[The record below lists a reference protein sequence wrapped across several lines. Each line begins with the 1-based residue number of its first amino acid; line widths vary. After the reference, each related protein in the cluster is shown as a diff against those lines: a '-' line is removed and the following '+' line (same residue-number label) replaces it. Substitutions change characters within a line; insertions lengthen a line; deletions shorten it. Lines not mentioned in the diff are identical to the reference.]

1 MANTGF
7 RGLFEHQLDD
17 RGRLAI
23 PARYRGR
30 FENGGIVMP
39 GPDGSIDLYTQDD
52 YERVVS
58 QRISEAQRGRASR
71 RLRRALYANTFEVQ
85 LDRQGRILLPQRFR
99 SSHELGGATVI
110 AGNGD
115 CLEIW
120 GAQRWQAEQDE
131 IDDYADLLEAVQG
144 DDA

>member
-1 MANTGF
+1 MPSNGF

-17 RGRLAI
+17 RGRLAV

-39 GPDGSIDLYTQDD
+39 GPDGSIDLYTPDE
-52 YERVVS
+52 YERVVAE
-58 QRISEAQRGRASR
+58 RIDEAPRGRASR

-99 SSHELGGATVI
+99 STHQLGGATVI
-110 AGNGD
+110 AGNGE

-120 GAQRWQAEQDE
+120 SSERWNAEQQQ
-131 IDDYADLLEAVQG
+131 IDDYADLLEAGQG
-144 DDA
+144 EDA

>member
-1 MANTGF
+1 MPTNGF

-23 PARYRGR
+23 PARYRAR

-39 GPDGSIDLYTQDD
+39 GPDGSIDLYPPDD
-52 YERVVS
+52 YERVVAE
-58 QRISEAQRGRASR
+58 RIDEVQRGRAAR

-99 SSHELGGATVI
+99 LSHALGGATVI

-120 GAQRWQAEQDE
+120 SAERWQTEQE
-131 IDDYADLLEAVQG
+131 QIDDYADLLEAEHG
-144 DDA
+144 DQS